1 MNEIEDG
8 KEAARLLNN
17 ELLQRALNNIVSD
30 LQSDWLTTKPE
41 EKDKRELLYMEAKGI
56 QRFKYKLNGIKGN
69 VSLMQK
75 RG

>member
-1 MNEIEDG
+1 MNKIEDG

-17 ELLQRALNNIVSD
+17 EVLQRVLQNIVSD
-30 LQSDWLTTKPE
+30 LQKDWLRTKPE
-41 EKDKRELLYMEAKGI
+41 EKDKRELLYMEAKGVE
-56 QRFKYKLNGIKGN
+56 RFGYKLNGMKGN